1 MALTGAEQ
9 RLLQLFGAGVLGEW
23 ERVRQLR
30 SAMPA
35 SEVQRALRETA
46 LQMHLFAGVPRGV
59 EFHAVLLE
67 AGGLGPSDAEECAA
81 ESESVTTLRG
91 RALFE
96 RIYAQDSAGV
106 EQQLSRAHPR
116 FAAWIL
122 EHAYGRVLSRPGL
135 EARMR
140 ELLACVALALLGQ
153 ERQLASH
160 ARGARRVGASQA
172 EVLAALDCVAD
183 LDRAGKLTSARA
195 IAARYAADPA

>member
-1 MALTGAEQ
+1 MALTEAEQ

-23 ERVRQLR
+23 ARVRQLR
-30 SAMPA
+30 RSMPE

-59 EFHAVLLE
+59 EFHSVLIE
-67 AGGLGPSDAEECAA
+67 AGGLGALEADESRA
-81 ESESVTTLRG
+81 ESEELSAARG

-122 EHAYGRVLSRPGL
+122 DHAYGRVLSRPGL
-135 EARMR
+135 APRMR

-183 LDRAGKLTSARA
+183 LDHAGKLTSARA
-195 IAARYAADPA
+195 IAARYAAEPA